1 MCLHHFQPSSFAG
14 KSRGKNRSGVTQG
27 ITFHSQGQL
36 ERRNLRAN
44 YVKAKEL
51 MKKPE
56 ELVIIF
62 EIDSAVCIYIYIYMY
77 THVCVTVF
85 KGIYIYLFVHV
96 CTGCIYI

>member
-62 EIDSAVCIYIYIYMY
+62 EIDSAVCIYICIYACVCYCIQRYIYISFCTCMHGMY
-77 THVCVTVF
+77 
-85 KGIYIYLFVHV
+85 IYI
-96 CTGCIYI
+96 